1 MQDLWYG
8 TDDEPVDGQP
18 VQESDKD
25 DQSKME
31 VTHTTTKD
39 VSCEEAWEIK
49 ITTDLKRK
57 MAGPWQ
63 TSIILKL
70 MGRQLGYRH
79 ALMDGPWFV
88 GEQYLH
94 VQAWEA
100 DFHPHVAKIS
110 NTAVW
115 IHLEQRPIEYYHPD
129 FLKHVGNKLGKLLK
143 IDVVT
148 SAASHGRF
156 ARLCV
161 QFNIAY
167 LLPKRVKIGAFWQD
181 IVYENL
187 PFLCFRCGHLGHR
200 EATCL
205 EPSHDMNPKHPPDQ
219 EPHGETG
226 MLDLEN
232 NHSPWKT
239 VQTRRSSTR
248 GKFSEQQARGKLNQR
263 AYPTPSKPREHN
275 PLTDPLVSCSPTSNS
290 VTRQVSKG
298 SALTAGSPR
307 FEVAR
312 HGKNQFSL
320 LPHDPNMDSMQE

>member
-226 MLDLEN
+226 CWTWRTIIL
-232 NHSPWKT
+232 H
-239 VQTRRSSTR
+239 
-248 GKFSEQQARGKLNQR
+248 GK
-263 AYPTPSKPREHN
+263 PSKQGGPARAG
-275 PLTDPLVSCSPTSNS
+275 NS
-290 VTRQVSKG
+290 VSNKHVESLTNVLIRHRVSKG